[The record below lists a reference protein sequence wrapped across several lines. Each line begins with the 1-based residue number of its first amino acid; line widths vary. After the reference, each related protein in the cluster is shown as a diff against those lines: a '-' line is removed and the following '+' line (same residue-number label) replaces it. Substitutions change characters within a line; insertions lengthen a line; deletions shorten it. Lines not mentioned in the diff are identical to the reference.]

1 MGYWAL
7 KNRLY
12 QRVWALS
19 SDANNITEKTNNYGF
34 VRFVG
39 EIDGLR
45 RRWES
50 SSMDGEAE

>member
-1 MGYWAL
+1 VGYWAL

-34 VRFVG
+34 VGFVG